1 MANYIKNS
9 LEEGETI
16 VLKGQLHWLTILP
29 YLAGSCFGGILS
41 LVSIIFYFKND
52 KTWLLYLA
60 LFLILASVIAYF
72 IGNLVRTRTEFAVTN
87 SRFIQKEGILNIK
100 MTEIPLYKIET
111 ANFYQ
116 TFWQRIFGT
125 GCIELV
131 GSGGTPHQVHQ
142 IKDPQQVHRTI
153 VATIN
158 KSTKESASQTSG
170 SSLGSN
176 PLTNNP
182 FE

>member
-29 YLAGSCFGGILS
+29 YLAASCVGGILA
-41 LVSIIFYFKND
+41 LVFIIFYFKED
-52 KTWLLYLA
+52 KSWLLYLA
-60 LFLILASVIAYF
+60 LFLIIASVITYF
-72 IGNLVRTRTEFAVTN
+72 VGNLVRTRTEFAVTN

-116 TFWQRIFGT
+116 SFWQRLFGT
-125 GCIELV
+125 GNIELV
-131 GSGGTPHQVHQ
+131 GSGGTSHQVQQ
-142 IKDPQQVHRTI
+142 IKDPQQIHRTI

-158 KSTKESASQTSG
+158 KSTKETASVN
-170 SSLGSN
+170 SN

>member
-1 MANYIKNS
+1 MSNYITSS

-16 VLKGQLHWLTILP
+16 VLQGHLHWLTIFR
-29 YLAGSCFGGILS
+29 YLAACFLGILLS
-41 LVSIIFYFKND
+41 VLFIYLYFAKEQA
-52 KTWLLYLA
+52 WYLYIGLGFLL
-60 LFLILASVIAYF
+60 FSVIIYLV
-72 IGNLVRTRTEFAVTN
+72 GNLVRSRNEFAVTN

-100 MTEIPLYKIET
+100 ITEIPLYKIET

-116 TFWQRIFGT
+116 TFWQRIVGT

-142 IKDPQQVHRTI
+142 IKDPLTVHRTI

-158 KSTKESASQTSG
+158 KSTMLNDSETPQTKR
-170 SSLGSN
+170 
-176 PLTNNP
+176 NP